1 MNTWTSRLKASL
13 TLTPAILLLLVWIGT
28 FSGMEVVAK
37 IGVAKFVI
45 GSFVAALVMAYCVTL
60 YVDIILDSSKR
71 K

>member
-28 FSGMEVVAK
+28 FSGMEAVAK
-37 IGVAKFVI
+37 IGVVKFAI
-45 GSFVAALVMAYCVTL
+45 WAFVAALVMAYCVTL
-60 YVDIILDSSKR
+60 YVNFILDQSKR